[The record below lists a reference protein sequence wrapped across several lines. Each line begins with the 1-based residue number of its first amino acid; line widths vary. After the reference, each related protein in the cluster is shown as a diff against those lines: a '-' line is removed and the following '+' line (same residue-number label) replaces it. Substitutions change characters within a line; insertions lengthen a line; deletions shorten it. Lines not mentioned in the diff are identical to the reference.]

1 MPFFI
6 KLNQEPGGDKTVSTE
21 IQKVLQNKGES
32 RKRLAEVAA
41 KASLQKL
48 KLDSSGAK
56 VPDGAPTDIEYA
68 ELPEPIKNGLFAA
81 VDIPGETNFI
91 LPEVIGSVD
100 NLQLA
105 PHKLYENSYDELKST
120 LVNMFRA
127 LKALPVIQN
136 HKKYIALAESL
147 LLQLESVG
155 KTKFDK
161 ARDAYVAAYSNSLKA
176 GHSATKAGGI
186 AMRYAARTASGYRH
200 FHAMVWMNRKVL
212 NTKDIKMTLPGASDP
227 IMISPYNLGLMLERS
242 VQAGLDVRAAYQKA
256 AVAYKTET
264 SENARKSLIA
274 LEFTAKDVRSQDE
287 RYKATRLLEIEP
299 EDDDYGLDATHDTWT
314 KVRNQ
319 VESKI
324 TTLTKIL
331 NVKVPSGFTDVTND
345 DTKWTDKT
353 KIISEVSGLRLR
365 KNPKKIAKHRSL
377 SKGEA
382 VTLVLDSSGVLQ
394 SQAENGITY
403 YKVKDAK
410 GNEGWVAYKNKAGT
424 KNYIKAQNI
433 QYTKETTM

>member
-6 KLNQEPGGDKTVSTE
+6 KINEDSGEKTVSTE
-21 IQKVLQNKGES
+21 TQKVLQNKGES
-32 RKRLAEVAA
+32 RKRLVAVAA

-48 KLDSSGAK
+48 KTDSTGAK
-56 VPDGAPTDIEYA
+56 VPDGEPTDIEYA
-68 ELPEPIKNGLFAA
+68 DLPEPIKNGLFAA
-81 VDIPGETNFI
+81 GDNTGKTNFI

-127 LKALPVIQN
+127 LKAFSTMLVN
-136 HKKYIALAESL
+136 HEKYIDLAESL

-161 ARDAYVAAYSNSLKA
+161 ARDAYVAAYSTSLKA
-176 GHSATKAGGI
+176 GHSATQAGGI
-186 AMRYAARTASGYRH
+186 AMKYAARTAPGYRH

-212 NTKDIKMTLPGASDP
+212 NTKDIEMKLPDASDS

-242 VQAGLDVRAAYQKA
+242 VQAGLDVEAAYQKA
-256 AVAYKTET
+256 AVAYKTE
-264 SENARKSLIA
+264 SSKDARKSLIA
-274 LEFTAKDVRSQDE
+274 LGFTAKDVRSQDE

-299 EDDDYGLDATHDTWT
+299 EDDHYGLNDTHDTFT
-314 KVRNQ
+314 KVRDQ
-319 VESKI
+319 VETKI
-324 TTLTKIL
+324 MTLTEIL
-331 NVKVPSGFTDVTND
+331 DVKVPSGFTDVTND
-345 DTKWTDKT
+345 DTKWKDKT
-353 KIISEVSGLRLR
+353 KIISAVSGLRLR
-365 KNPKKIAKHRSL
+365 KNPKSAAKVGSL

-382 VTLVLDSSGVLQ
+382 VTLVLDSSKAVQ
-394 SQAENGITY
+394 SQIESGITY

-410 GNEGWVAYKNKAGT
+410 GNEGWVAYKDKSG

-433 QYTKETTM
+433 KYTKVTTM